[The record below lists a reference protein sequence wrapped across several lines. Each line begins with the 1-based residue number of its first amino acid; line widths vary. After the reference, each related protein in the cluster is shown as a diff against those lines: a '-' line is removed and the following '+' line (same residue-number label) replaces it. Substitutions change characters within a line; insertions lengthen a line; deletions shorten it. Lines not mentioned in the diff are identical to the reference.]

1 MQKSLIPAAL
11 LALLLTACGGES
23 QTPAAA
29 SSQPAAAS
37 TASEAPVET
46 TASAEADTPAPASE
60 AAAASSSASA
70 ATGMN
75 SPVCKEALADQK
87 KFVESAENKA
97 EEQKHLDEWLAQMKE
112 ATPQE
117 QEESCKATLEANKED
132 AKDAKDE

>member
-1 MQKSLIPAAL
+1 
-11 LALLLTACGGES
+11 
-23 QTPAAA
+23 
-29 SSQPAAAS
+29 
-37 TASEAPVET
+37 
-46 TASAEADTPAPASE
+46 
-60 AAAASSSASA
+60 
-70 ATGMN
+70 MN